1 MAVTKLLDPKLTG
14 KKLNFET
21 YGYEFQHDNHLDSA
35 RWSLLGIINKKSE
48 VGGTT
53 YKLISADKKK
63 LELETDYPGYN
74 QTETFTINGRFKNIS
89 DDLLSITGK
98 VKSVAGT
105 YVYEDK
111 YLGVEMSRLKKLKY
125 SDFLSGAWDQEN
137 VWEKQINKA
146 GRFYAVSDQD
156 STIPIDDWHHSEY
169 LSAWRKPKFFGGS
182 GDDHLKGYYVRSDVN
197 LFLSGGPGDDTIS
210 GGAGNDVIVGG
221 SGHNILN
228 GGDGK
233 DRFVLSDDGIQRFQL
248 DDEDQIDKRSLN
260 GPITEI
266 VGDCF
271 REIYSGGNLVAEI
284 VGGGTHSYEP
294 GSIINGFDYEENC
307 RYGWKL

>member
-1 MAVTKLLDPKLTG
+1 MAITKLFDPKLPG
-14 KKLNFET
+14 KQLSFMNDS
-21 YGYEFQHDNHLDSA
+21 YEFYHDKHLSTA
-35 RWSLLGIINKKSE
+35 RRYLLGIINNESKI
-48 VGGTT
+48 GGTT
-53 YKLISADKKK
+53 YEPISVDKKRIEFK
-63 LELETDYPGYN
+63 ANFPEYDQSGLFSLIGK
-74 QTETFTINGRFKNIS
+74 FKNIS
-89 DDLLSITGK
+89 DDFLSIKGK
-98 VKSVAGT
+98 VKSVSGT
-105 YVYEDK
+105 YVRDDK
-111 YLGVEMSRLKKLKY
+111 YLGAEMSKLKGLKY
-125 SDFLSGAWDQEN
+125 SDFLSGAWSQRN
-137 VWEKQINKA
+137 IWEKQINKG
-146 GRFYAVSDQD
+146 GRFYAVSDRD
-156 STIPIDDWHHSEY
+156 SAIYIDDLHWG
-169 LSAWRKPKFFGGS
+169 LTDWKKPKFFGGS

-248 DDEDQIDKRSLN
+248 DYEDQIDKRSLN

-294 GSIINGFDYEENC
+294 GSIINGFDYDENC
-307 RYGWKL
+307 AYDWNL

>member
-1 MAVTKLLDPKLTG
+1 MAVTKLFDPKLTG
-14 KKLNFET
+14 KKLSFNN
-21 YGYEFQHDNHLDSA
+21 YAYEFWHDDHLGNA
-35 RWSLLGIINKKSE
+35 RESLLGIINKKSE

-53 YKLISADKKK
+53 YKLVSAGKKK
-63 LELETDYPGYN
+63 LEFETDYPAYD
-74 QTETFTINGRFKNIS
+74 ETWTLSLNGRFKNVS
-89 DDLLSITGK
+89 DDLLSIEGK
-98 VKSVAGT
+98 VKSVLGT
-105 YVYEDK
+105 YSREDEC
-111 YLGVEMSRLKKLKY
+111 LGVEMSKLKKLKY
-125 SDFLSGAWDQEN
+125 SDFLSGAWYQQN

-156 STIPIDDWHHSEY
+156 SKLAIDDLHND
-169 LSAWRKPKFFGGS
+169 LTAWRKPKFFGGS

-248 DDEDQIDKRSLN
+248 DDEDQIDKRSLS

-284 VGGGTHSYEP
+284 VGGGSQEQGY
-294 GSIINGFDYEENC
+294 IINGFDYEENC
-307 RYGWKL
+307 KYDWNP

>member
-1 MAVTKLLDPKLTG
+1 MAITKLFDPKLPG
-14 KKLNFET
+14 KKLSFNN
-21 YGYEFQHDNHLDSA
+21 YAYEFWHDDHLGNA
-35 RWSLLGIINKKSE
+35 RYSLLGIINKKSE

-53 YKLISADKKK
+53 YKLVSADKKK
-63 LELETDYPGYN
+63 LEFETDYPGYD
-74 QTETFTINGRFKNIS
+74 QTWTFSLNGRFKNIS
-89 DDLLSITGK
+89 DGLLSIEGK
-98 VKSVAGT
+98 VKSVSGT
-105 YVYEDK
+105 YSQEDEC
-111 YLGVEMSRLKKLKY
+111 LGVEMSKLKKLKY
-125 SDFLSGAWDQEN
+125 SDLLSGTWYQEN

-156 STIPIDDWHHSEY
+156 STIPIDDWHHREA

-182 GDDHLKGYYVRSDVN
+182 GDDHLEGYDVRSDVN
-197 LFLSGGPGDDTIS
+197 LLLSGGPGDDTIS

-271 REIYSGGNLVAEI
+271 REIYSSGNLVAEI
-284 VGGGTHSYEP
+284 VGEGAHPYSA

-307 RYGWKL
+307 GYDWKL